1 MGGAQAI
8 AALAYG
14 TETVRRV
21 DKIVGPGNVW
31 VTAAKQIVAGDVG
44 IDGLPGPTEIV
55 VFADATADAALVA
68 ADLLAQAEHDVLAAA
83 ILVTAD
89 RRFAKSV
96 ADQVERQ
103 LEALENAAVARES
116 IARFGAALVVE
127 DLERGLDLVEA
138 IAPEHLQ
145 LMGVG
150 PEAMAHRVSHAGAVV
165 VGRASSAVFGDY
177 VAGPSHVL
185 PTAGS
190 ARWSSALGVDDFI
203 RRSHAIRYTPEA
215 ARAWA
220 ETAATLAD
228 VEGLHAHAAA
238 ARRRLR

>member
-1 MGGAQAI
+1 MG
-8 AALAYG
+8 
-14 TETVRRV
+14 
-21 DKIVGPGNVW
+21 D
-31 VTAAKQIVAGDVG
+31 
-44 IDGLPGPTEIV
+44 
-55 VFADATADAALVA
+55 
-68 ADLLAQAEHDVLAAA
+68 
-83 ILVTAD
+83 
-89 RRFAKSV
+89 
-96 ADQVERQ
+96 
-103 LEALENAAVARES
+103 
-116 IARFGAALVVE
+116 
-127 DLERGLDLVEA
+127 
-138 IAPEHLQ
+138 
-145 LMGVG
+145 G
-150 PEAMAHRVSHAGAVV
+150 PEAMAHRVSRAGAVV
-165 VGRASSAVFGDY
+165 VGRASTAVFGDY